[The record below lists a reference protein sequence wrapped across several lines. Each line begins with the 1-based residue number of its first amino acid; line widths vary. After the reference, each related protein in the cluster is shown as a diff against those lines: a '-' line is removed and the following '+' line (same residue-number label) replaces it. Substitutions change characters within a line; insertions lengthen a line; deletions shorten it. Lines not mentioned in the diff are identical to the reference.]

1 MGNSLPPIQSTCTSS
16 SSFLQLCWLSPSPEE
31 VDMGAPADTS
41 VDVVVG
47 YLADTAVVED
57 IQEDQVD
64 TAVDM
69 GLEDLVDSA
78 VEDIQEVQVDT
89 AAVEDIQGGQV
100 DSGAVEDIQ
109 EDQVDTAGVE
119 DILVAPVD
127 TAVSAM
133 VTAGENNT

>member
-1 MGNSLPPIQSTCTSS
+1 MGVNSLSPIQSTCTSS

-31 VDMGAPADTS
+31 VDMGAPADTA
-41 VDVVVG
+41 VEVVEG
-47 YLADTAVVED
+47 YLAATAVVED

-78 VEDIQEVQVDT
+78 VEDIQVVQVDT
-89 AAVEDIQGGQV
+89 AAVEDIQEGQV
-100 DSGAVEDIQ
+100 DTGA
-109 EDQVDTAGVE
+109 VE

-127 TAVSAM
+127 TVVAAM
-133 VTAGENNT
+133 VMAGENKM

>member
-16 SSFLQLCWLSPSPEE
+16 SSFLQLCWLSPSQEE

-47 YLADTAVVED
+47 YLADTAV
-57 IQEDQVD
+57 
-64 TAVDM
+64 
-69 GLEDLVDSA
+69 